1 MRLITSGIAIL
12 TIFPSF
18 NSTAHA
24 DTYTYDDLN
33 RLVKVAYANGSS
45 ISYSYDEVGNRLS
58 TTVVD
63 GRDPDG
69 DGLTNTQE
77 ATLGTNPTIADT
89 DGDGLT
95 DGEED
100 ANHNGQ
106 RDANETNPLSADTDG
121 DGMPD
126 GWEVTRGL
134 SPLVDD
140 AAEDPDG
147 DGYTNLEEYQGNS
160 LPNVATSF
168 PGSAGAL
175 MGPMHLLLGDEDE

>member
-1 MRLITSGIAIL
+1 LAIL
-12 TIFPSF
+12 LLT
-18 NSTAHA
+18 NSAHA
-24 DTYTYDDLN
+24 DTYTYTYDDLN
-33 RLVKVAYANGSS
+33 RLVKVACTNGSS
-45 ISYSYDEVGNRLS
+45 ISYSYDEVGNRL
-58 TTVVD
+58 TNTVVD
-63 GRDPDG
+63 GSDPDG

-77 ATLGTNPTIADT
+77 KTLGTNPTIADT

-95 DGEED
+95 DGQED

-121 DGMPD
+121 DGIPD

-175 MGPMHLLLGDEDE
+175 MGPIHLLIGDEDE